1 MTFYFNLVSLFTLLI
16 SVRCLQILGF
26 CPAFSSVR
34 QALLSSLKS
43 YYSDC
48 SSAKFIILALN
59 LKSCTSNIYLTLNE
73 QTRIAPPSAPVC
85 PDMSIR
91 PRPGY
96 LTSWPL
102 SNSPFKSDL
111 CLFPRLLV
119 FLSHR
124 QINELVINPESFLFL
139 FLRVTIFWPR
149 EKKRNWFHSWPMRRA
164 ETCFWKRE
172 NKNVSRQRK
181 TWIHDFRLL
190 NIPRIQTRTV
200 NRYYR
205 TGLIASLTNRDPRT
219 VPGFNG

>member
-1 MTFYFNLVSLFTLLI
+1 MSPDLRNLSGVQQRPPGSVEFIKIILFWLLLRQ
-16 SVRCLQILGF
+16 VQNLGF
-26 CPAFSSVR
+26 E
-34 QALLSSLKS
+34 LE
-43 YYSDC
+43 
-48 SSAKFIILALN
+48 ILHVQHYF
-59 LKSCTSNIYLTLNE
+59 YLTLNE
-73 QTRIAPPSAPVC
+73 QTCIAPPSAPVC

-124 QINELVINPESFLFL
+124 QINELVINPESFFL